1 MILTLD
7 EIDLK
12 ILSEIEK
19 GIPLTPEPFQD
30 IADVIGIT
38 QQEVTSRIT
47 KLQESGII
55 RRFGASIK
63 PRMVGLSA
71 NALIAWKVP
80 ENRLQEVGNF
90 LSTFKEVTH
99 CYARKAIPEKWE
111 YNLYTVLHARERE
124 TIEKLVKKFSD
135 AIAINAYV
143 ILFSTRELKKTST
156 TTTMLTNKP
165 SNKPSESMKGVK
177 ETFDW
182 HI

>member
-1 MILTLD
+1 VKLTLD
-7 EIDLK
+7 EIDRK
-12 ILSEIEK
+12 ILFEMEK
-19 GIPLTPEPFQD
+19 GIPLAPEPFQA

-38 QQEVTSRIT
+38 QQEVTSRIA

-80 ENRLQEVGNF
+80 ENRLHEVGNL

-99 CYARKAIPEKWE
+99 CYARKTIPEKWE

-124 TIEKLVKKFSD
+124 TIEKLVKNFSD
-135 AIAINAYV
+135 VIAINDYV
-143 ILFSTRELKKTST
+143 ILFSTREFKKTST
-156 TTTMLTNKP
+156 TTTMLTNQTPHK
-165 SNKPSESMKGVK
+165 SSENLQGSRG
-177 ETFDW
+177 TL
-182 HI
+182 